1 MGVELFGILVLLA
14 IGAGAFLF
22 FTGSFGAAKKREG
35 EVEDARGRE
44 RPTHA
49 YVENE
54 TKDKTFGLDTT
65 DEVRARAEDDPD
77 TEVRA

>member
-35 EVEDARGRE
+35 KVEGGSGSG
-44 RPTHA
+44 RPTHV
-49 YVENE
+49 YVESE

-65 DEVRARAEDDPD
+65 DEVRGRAEADPD

>member
-1 MGVELFGILVLLA
+1 MGVELFGILFLFA
-14 IGAGAFLF
+14 IAAGAFFL
-22 FTGSFGAAKKREG
+22 FTGSFGIAKKAEG
-35 EVEDARGRE
+35 DGSAED

-54 TKDKTFGLDTT
+54 TKERTFGLDTT
-65 DEVRARAEDDPD
+65 DDARARAEDDPD

>member
-22 FTGSFGAAKKREG
+22 FTGSFGAAKKG

-49 YVENE
+49 YVESE

-65 DEVRARAEDDPD
+65 DEVRGRAEDDPD
-77 TEVRA
+77 IEVRA